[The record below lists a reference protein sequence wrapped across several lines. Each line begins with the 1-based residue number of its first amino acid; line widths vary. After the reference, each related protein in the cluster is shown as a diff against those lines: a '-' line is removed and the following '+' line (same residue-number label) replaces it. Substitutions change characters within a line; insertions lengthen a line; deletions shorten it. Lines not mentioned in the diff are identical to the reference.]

1 MIDFL
6 QLIQENRIQLFSIA
20 GSVGLFLFIVRLI
33 KKRKLKEEHSILW
46 LSVFTGFILL
56 SFFRPAL
63 ELLADFA
70 GIHYAPA
77 ALLLFLILGVLII
90 LIHYSIIISKLTES
104 NKNLIQEMALLK
116 NEIEEDK
123 KQ

>member
-1 MIDFL
+1 MALAADAPLSRVRIWDGSTPW
-6 QLIQENRIQLFSIA
+6 LITGYDAVRTLFSDPRV
-20 GSVGLFLFIVRLI
+20 SVA
-33 KKRKLKEEHSILW
+33 SILW

>member
-1 MIDFL
+1 MIDLFSFL
-6 QLIQENRIQLFSIA
+6 QENKIQLYSIL
-20 GSVGLFLFIVRLI
+20 GSVGLFLFIIRLI

-46 LSVFTGFILL
+46 LSVFFVFILL
-56 SFFRPAL
+56 SIFRSFL

-90 LIHYSIIISKLTES
+90 LIRYSIIISKLTEE

-116 NEIEEDK
+116 NEIETNK
-123 KQ
+123 

>member
-1 MIDFL
+1 MIDLFSFL
-6 QLIQENRIQLFSIA
+6 QENKIQLYSIL
-20 GSVGLFLFIVRLI
+20 GSVGLFLFIIRLI

-46 LSVFTGFILL
+46 LSVFFVFILL
-56 SFFRPAL
+56 SIFRSFL

-77 ALLLFLILGVLII
+77 ALLLFLILGILII
-90 LIHYSIIISKLTES
+90 LIHYSIIISKLTEE

-116 NEIEEDK
+116 NEIETNK
-123 KQ
+123 

>member
-1 MIDFL
+1 M
-6 QLIQENRIQLFSIA
+6 
-20 GSVGLFLFIVRLI
+20 
-33 KKRKLKEEHSILW
+33 
-46 LSVFTGFILL
+46 
-56 SFFRPAL
+56 
-63 ELLADFA
+63 LADFA